1 MDKVLDFLFAT
12 GGEQVGLYAE
22 AVEATKKLND
32 CMFLLASSSVNTNIF
47 SNFNTLSLFFY
58 FKCIVSK
65 RTKTEKAETF
75 ASDMGPHT
83 KRLNL
88 RSPHRV
94 PGGVCGEGIDGEFE
108 IANIK
113 KFLPHFDV
121 QPLDIIYEFGVGY
134 GTLFSCFPHLGG
146 LLHIGHEIKHAPFIQ
161 SCMTLKNVGN
171 LADRSAVMYGD
182 SFKCLTFDPANKGAL
197 LTE

>member
-1 MDKVLDFLFAT
+1 L
-12 GGEQVGLYAE
+12 
-22 AVEATKKLND
+22 
-32 CMFLLASSSVNTNIF
+32 
-47 SNFNTLSLFFY
+47 
-58 FKCIVSK
+58 KCIVSK

-75 ASDMGPHT
+75 ASDMVPHT

-94 PGGVCGEGIDGEFE
+94 PGGVSGEGIDGEFE
-108 IANIK
+108 IGDIK

-161 SCMTLKNVGN
+161 SCVTLKNLGD

-182 SFKCLTFDPANKGAL
+182 SFECLTFDPANKGAL